1 MSALSTPQ
9 VYTDLNSLQQIK
21 SLGKTDKQAALESV
35 AKQFESIL
43 VQMMMKSMRE
53 ANAAFGEDDM
63 TSSSEGKFYQDMF
76 DNQLAMN
83 LSQGRGFGIATA
95 MMRQLQGR
103 AGNADAAPAAAGP
116 TAFSLQN
123 VARTL
128 AAHVADTDGSAA
140 AMPTR
145 ANERAAAAIQDA
157 LYNLFGGADYFAA
170 IDSKAAAANID
181 GKPANF
187 VEALRPLAQRISQRM
202 GVDSNV
208 LLSQA
213 ALETGWGQKVA
224 VCADGSS
231 SYNFFNIKA
240 DPSWEGAVV
249 KVPTIEYRDGVA
261 VREYA
266 NFRAYGS
273 PEESFADYVKFIADN
288 PRYENALACAE
299 DPRAYVQALAKAGY
313 ATDPQYAQKVLAV
326 YDGIHVRGPRDD
338 LAELSQ

>member
-83 LSQGRGFGIATA
+83 LSQGRGFVIATA

-103 AGNADAAPAAAGP
+103 AGNTGAADAAPAAAGP
-116 TAFSLQN
+116 AAFSLQN

-128 AAHVADTDGSAA
+128 AAHVADTDGSTSAV
-140 AMPTR
+140 PTR

-157 LYNLFGGADYFAA
+157 
-170 IDSKAAAANID
+170 
-181 GKPANF
+181 
-187 VEALRPLAQRISQRM
+187 
-202 GVDSNV
+202 
-208 LLSQA
+208 
-213 ALETGWGQKVA
+213 
-224 VCADGSS
+224 
-231 SYNFFNIKA
+231 
-240 DPSWEGAVV
+240 
-249 KVPTIEYRDGVA
+249 
-261 VREYA
+261 
-266 NFRAYGS
+266 
-273 PEESFADYVKFIADN
+273 
-288 PRYENALACAE
+288 
-299 DPRAYVQALAKAGY
+299 
-313 ATDPQYAQKVLAV
+313 
-326 YDGIHVRGPRDD
+326 
-338 LAELSQ
+338 